1 MRAVRTALRV
11 RARTRAGELPAVR
24 GAKRGLAL
32 DRLEGPTVGGHGL
45 TRHHRP
51 GRPPPARTAL
61 PRSYLLW
68 LAGTRAS
75 LAGDAALAFA
85 LGWAA
90 SAHGG
95 RTAAL
100 VLTAITLPRTVF
112 LLVGGAVGDR
122 FGARRVMI
130 AGDVVMLAAVLALAV
145 AGRAWGAPPAML
157 LGFAAVVGTVDAFYL
172 PATGSMPRRLVGKEQ
187 LPRALAV
194 RQAGGQVAALLG
206 APLGAV
212 LVAVAGLS
220 GTALVD
226 AATFA
231 AVLAVM
237 AWVRPAAEA
246 RRSPRRED
254 PGGEVPGREAL
265 GREDQRRDVPGREVP
280 CTESLF
286 AGIAGGVRLAAA
298 DPVLRPALLLT
309 AVAAA
314 GVLPVVGLLA
324 PLLARSD
331 GWGPGTA
338 GLVAA
343 GQGAGVLLAA
353 LVAARRGPLRRI
365 GAGAGLGLVS
375 AALGAAA
382 LAAVPASAPAAAV
395 AAAVL
400 VGTGSGVFACHLG
413 PLVLAGAPD
422 THLSRVQSLLA
433 LVQSL
438 ALVVGNNAL
447 GWLAHASGPRL
458 AIALCATLACLAGLA
473 ALTTPPLRS
482 LRHEGP

>member
-1 MRAVRTALRV
+1 MASLGTTDPVV
-11 RARTRAGELPAVR
+11 
-24 GAKRGLAL
+24 
-32 DRLEGPTVGGHGL
+32 
-45 TRHHRP
+45 
-51 GRPPPARTAL
+51 PPPARTAL

-112 LLVGGAVGDR
+112 LLLGGAVGDR

-130 AGDVVMLAAVLALAV
+130 AGDVVMLAAVLALAA
-145 AGRAWGAPPAML
+145 AGRVWGAPPAML

-246 RRSPRRED
+246 RRSPRREV
-254 PGGEVPGREAL
+254 PGGEVPRTEAL
-265 GREDQRRDVPGREVP
+265 GREDQRREVPGGEVP
-280 CTESLF
+280 RPESLF

-400 VGTGSGVFACHLG
+400 VGSGSGMFACHLG

-447 GWLAHASGPRL
+447 GWLAHASGPRP

-482 LRHEGP
+482 LRREGP

>member
-1 MRAVRTALRV
+1 MAS
-11 RARTRAGELPAVR
+11 
-24 GAKRGLAL
+24 L
-32 DRLEGPTVGGHGL
+32 DTTDPVV
-45 TRHHRP
+45 
-51 GRPPPARTAL
+51 PPPARTAL

-90 SAHGG
+90 SARGG

-100 VLTAITLPRTVF
+100 VLTAITLPRAVF

-375 AALGAAA
+375 AAVGAAA

-447 GWLAHASGPRL
+447 GWLAHASGPRP

-482 LRHEGP
+482 LRHEGR